1 MQVKA
6 VARLRYVSIPPK
18 KMRLVAG
25 MIKGLPV
32 QKALDLLNF
41 TPKIAAYHLA
51 KTLKSAAANALSI
64 EGTDHLRPETL
75 TVSNIIVDEAPTQK
89 RIRFQAMGRVFRY
102 RKRFLHLT
110 VLLEGVTDEPSADN
124 RPEAKS
130 RKSKKLEAVDAKT
143 KKTKT
148 SGKTANKTAEKMKTK
163 AATVKAKQVTSKKS
177 TSTIRKST
185 ASGKKSR

>member
-1 MQVKA
+1 MQIKA
-6 VARLRYVSIPPK
+6 LARLRYVSIPPR
-18 KMRLVAG
+18 KMRLVAS
-25 MIKGLPV
+25 MVKGLPV

-110 VLLEGVTDEPSADN
+110 VLLEGVIDEPSADM
-124 RPEAKS
+124 PKS
-130 RKSKKLEAVDAKT
+130 RKGKKVEAADAKT
-143 KKTKT
+143 KKAK
-148 SGKTANKTAEKMKTK
+148 SSKKTAVKKTTK
-163 AATVKAKQVTSKKS
+163 AAAGKAKQVTSKKS
-177 TSTIRKST
+177 TPTVRKST
-185 ASGKKSR
+185 TSGKK